1 MHPPPEA
8 KNLKPKTYN
17 LKPNK
22 MARNL
27 INRYV
32 WLVDTISRYGRI
44 SLKDLNAAW
53 LRSDIS
59 EGKPLAR
66 RTFFHY
72 RDGVQEMFDINI
84 MCDKSTFEYYID
96 NPGGE
101 SNARLLSWLVDSV
114 SMSGTLSN
122 AHDVSGRIMLE
133 NVPSARQHLPVII
146 DALKQNRR
154 IAFSYKSYTRSRPT
168 DGIVLEP
175 YFVKIF
181 KQLWYVIGL
190 NVKDGVIKTYALDR
204 ISQLN
209 LLQDTFVMPDDI
221 NPSEFFKDC
230 FGIITNQNTPKRIV
244 LRVEP
249 TQAKYFRALPLHSSQ
264 QEEVHDQYSIF
275 TYQMRIT
282 YDLKEELMSHGASIE
297 VLEPK
302 ELQALIRT
310 ELEQAL
316 NNYK

>member
-1 MHPPPEA
+1 
-8 KNLKPKTYN
+8 
-17 LKPNK
+17 
-22 MARNL
+22 MARNM

-44 SLKDLNAAW
+44 TLKDLNAAW
-53 LRSDIS
+53 LRSEIS

-72 RDGVQEMFDINI
+72 RDGVEEMFDINI
-84 MCDKSTFEYYID
+84 QCDKGTFEYYID
-96 NPGGE
+96 DTGGE
-101 SNARLLSWLVDSV
+101 ENARLLSWLVDSV

-122 AHDVSGRIMLE
+122 ARDISSRIMLE
-133 NVPSARQHLPVII
+133 NVPSAREHLPVVI

-154 IAFSYKSYTRSRPT
+154 IRFSYKSYTRALPT

-190 NVKDGVIKTYALDR
+190 NVKDNLIKTYSLDR
-204 ISQLN
+204 MSKLN
-209 LLQDTFVMPDDI
+209 LLQDSFVMPDNI

-230 FGIITNQNTPKRIV
+230 FGIITNQNSAKRIV

-275 TYQMRIT
+275 TYRMRIT
-282 YDLKEELMSHGASIE
+282 YDLKEELMSHGDSIE
-297 VLEPK
+297 VLEPQ
-302 ELQALIRT
+302 ELKTLIRT

-316 NNYK
+316 NNYQ

>member
-1 MHPPPEA
+1 
-8 KNLKPKTYN
+8 
-17 LKPNK
+17 

-44 SLKDLNAAW
+44 TLKDLNEAW

-72 RDGVQEMFDINI
+72 RDAVEEMFDINI
-84 MCDKSTFEYYID
+84 QCDKSTFEYYID
-96 NPGGE
+96 DTGGE
-101 SNARLLSWLVDSV
+101 NKARLRSWVVDSV
-114 SMSGTLSN
+114 SMSGTLSS
-122 AHDVSGRIMLE
+122 AQDISGRIMLE
-133 NVPSARQHLPVII
+133 NVPSAREHLPVII

-154 IAFSYKSYTRSRPT
+154 IRFSYKSYTRSKPT

-181 KQLWYVIGL
+181 KQLWYVIGM
-190 NVKDGVIKTYALDR
+190 NVKDRQIKTYALDR
-204 ISQLN
+204 ISSLN
-209 LLQDTFVMPDDI
+209 ILQDTFDMPQEV

-230 FGIITNQNTPKRIV
+230 FGIITNRNNAKRIV

-249 TQAKYFRALPLHSSQ
+249 TQGKYFRSLPLHSSQ

-275 TYQMRIT
+275 TYRMRIT

-297 VLEPK
+297 VLAPQ
-302 ELQALIRT
+302 ELKTLIRT

-316 NNYK
+316 KNYQ

>member
-1 MHPPPEA
+1 
-8 KNLKPKTYN
+8 
-17 LKPNK
+17 

-44 SLKDLNAAW
+44 SLKELNAAW
-53 LRSDIS
+53 LRSEIS

-72 RDGVQEMFDINI
+72 RDGVQDMFDINI
-84 MCDKSTFEYYID
+84 LCDKSTFEYYID
-96 NPGGE
+96 DSDE
-101 SNARLLSWLVDSV
+101 DSNTRLRSWLVDSL
-114 SMSGTLSN
+114 SMSGMLSN
-122 AHDVSGRIMLE
+122 AHDISDRIMLE

-146 DALKQNRR
+146 DALKENHR
-154 IAFSYKSYTRSRPT
+154 ISFSYKSYTRSRPVH
-168 DGIVLEP
+168 GIVLEP

-190 NVKDGVIKTYALDR
+190 NVAEGQIKTYSLDR
-204 ISQLN
+204 MSDLN
-209 LLQDTFVMPDDI
+209 MMPDVFVMPENI

-230 FGIITNQNTPKRIV
+230 FGIITNKNSAKRIV

-264 QEEVHDQYSIF
+264 QEEVHDRYSIF
-275 TYQMRIT
+275 SYKMRIT

-297 VLEPK
+297 VLETK
-302 ELQALIRT
+302 ELKTLIRT
-310 ELEQAL
+310 ELEEAL
-316 NNYK
+316 KNYQ

>member
-1 MHPPPEA
+1 
-8 KNLKPKTYN
+8 
-17 LKPNK
+17 

-44 SLKDLNAAW
+44 TLKDLNAAW
-53 LRSDIS
+53 LRSEIS

-72 RDGVQEMFDINI
+72 LDGVEEMFDINI
-84 MCDKSTFEYYID
+84 QCDKSTFEYYID
-96 NPGGE
+96 DSGGE
-101 SNARLLSWLVDSV
+101 NNARLRSWLVDSV
-114 SMSGTLSN
+114 SMSGTLSS
-122 AHDVSGRIMLE
+122 ARDISARIILE
-133 NVPSARQHLPVII
+133 NVPSAREHLPVVI
-146 DALKQNRR
+146 DAMKQNRR
-154 IAFSYKSYTRSRPT
+154 IRFSYKSYTRSLPT

-190 NVKDGVIKTYALDR
+190 NVKDGLVKTYALDR
-204 ISQLN
+204 MSHLN
-209 LLQDTFVMPDDI
+209 LLQETFTMPDEV

-230 FGIITNQNTPKRIV
+230 FGIITNKNRAKRIV

-264 QEEVHDQYSIF
+264 QEEVHDNYSLF
-275 TYQMRIT
+275 TYKMRIT

-302 ELQALIRT
+302 ELKTLIRS
-310 ELEQAL
+310 ELENAL
-316 NNYK
+316 NNYQ

>member
-1 MHPPPEA
+1 
-8 KNLKPKTYN
+8 
-17 LKPNK
+17 

-44 SLKDLNAAW
+44 TLKDLNAAW
-53 LRSDIS
+53 LRSEIS

-72 RDGVQEMFDINI
+72 RDGVEEMFDINI
-84 MCDKSTFEYYID
+84 KCDKATFEYYID
-96 NPGGE
+96 DKDGE
-101 SNARLLSWLVDSV
+101 DNARLRSWLVDSV
-114 SMSGTLSN
+114 SMSDTLSN
-122 AHDVSGRIMLE
+122 ARDISSRIMLE
-133 NVPSARQHLPVII
+133 NVPSAREHLPVVI

-154 IAFSYKSYTRSRPT
+154 IRFSYKSYTRALPT

-190 NVKDGVIKTYALDR
+190 NVKDGQIKTYSLDR
-204 ISQLN
+204 MSNLN
-209 LLQDTFVMPDDI
+209 LLQDLFDMPENV

-230 FGIITNQNTPKRIV
+230 FGIITNQNSAKRIV

-264 QEEVHDQYSIF
+264 QEEVHDNYSIF
-275 TYQMRIT
+275 TYKMRIT

-297 VLEPK
+297 VLEPQELK
-302 ELQALIRT
+302 TLILTELQ
-310 ELEQAL
+310 QAL

>member
-1 MHPPPEA
+1 
-8 KNLKPKTYN
+8 
-17 LKPNK
+17 

-27 INRYV
+27 VNRYV

-44 SLKDLNAAW
+44 TLKDLKSAW

-72 RDGVQEMFDINI
+72 RDGVEEMFDINI
-84 MCDKSTFEYYID
+84 QCDKSTFEYYID
-96 NPGGE
+96 DSGSE
-101 SNARLLSWLVDSV
+101 ENARLKSWLVDSV
-114 SMSGTLSN
+114 SLSGMLSN
-122 AHDVSGRIMLE
+122 AHDM
-133 NVPSARQHLPVII
+133 
-146 DALKQNRR
+146 
-154 IAFSYKSYTRSRPT
+154 SYTRSRPT
-168 DGIVLEP
+168 DGVVLEP

-190 NVKDGVIKTYALDR
+190 NVNDGLIKTYSLDR
-204 ISQLN
+204 ISRLN
-209 LLQDTFVMPDDI
+209 LLQETFTMPGDV

-230 FGIITNQNTPKRIV
+230 FGIITNKNSAKRIV

-249 TQAKYFRALPLHSSQ
+249 TQAKYFRALPLHPSQ
-264 QEEVHDQYSIF
+264 QEEVHDEYSVF
-275 TYQMRIT
+275 TYWMRIT
-282 YDLKEELMSHGASIE
+282 YDLKEEIMSHGASIE

-302 ELQALIRT
+302 ELKTLIRT

-316 NNYK
+316 MNYR

>member
-1 MHPPPEA
+1 
-8 KNLKPKTYN
+8 
-17 LKPNK
+17 

-44 SLKDLNAAW
+44 TLKDLNAAW
-53 LRSDIS
+53 LRSEIS

-72 RDGVQEMFDINI
+72 RDGVEEMFDINI
-84 MCDKSTFEYYID
+84 QCDKSTFEYYID
-96 NPGGE
+96 DSGSE
-101 SNARLLSWLVDSV
+101 SNALLRSWVVDSV

-122 AHDVSGRIMLE
+122 ARDVSGRIMLE
-133 NVPSARQHLPVII
+133 NVPSAREHLPVVI

-154 IAFSYKSYTRSRPT
+154 IRFSYKSYTRSLPT

-190 NVKDGVIKTYALDR
+190 NVKDRQVKTYALDR
-204 ISQLN
+204 ISSLN
-209 LLQDTFVMPDDI
+209 ILQDTFVMPEEV

-230 FGIITNQNTPKRIV
+230 FGIITNRNSAKRIV

-264 QEEVHDQYSIF
+264 QEVVHDDYSIF
-275 TYQMRIT
+275 TYKMRIT
-282 YDLKEELMSHGASIE
+282 YDLKEEIMSHGATIE

-302 ELQALIRT
+302 ELKTLIYT

-316 NNYK
+316 KNYQ

>member
-1 MHPPPEA
+1 
-8 KNLKPKTYN
+8 
-17 LKPNK
+17 

-27 INRYV
+27 VNRYV

-44 SLKDLNAAW
+44 TLKDLNAAW

-72 RDGVQEMFDINI
+72 RDGVEEMFDINI
-84 MCDKSTFEYYID
+84 QCDKSTFEYYID
-96 NPGGE
+96 DSGSE
-101 SNARLLSWLVDSV
+101 ENARLQSWLVDSV
-114 SMSGTLSN
+114 SLSGMLSN
-122 AHDVSGRIMLE
+122 AHDISGRIMLE
-133 NVPSARQHLPVII
+133 NVPSAREHLPVII
-146 DALKQNRR
+146 DSLKQNHR
-154 IAFSYKSYTRSRPT
+154 ISFSYKSYTRSRPT
-168 DGIVLEP
+168 DGIILEP

-190 NVKDGVIKTYALDR
+190 NVNDGLIKTYSLDR
-204 ISQLN
+204 ISRLN
-209 LLQDTFVMPDDI
+209 LLQDTFTMPDDV

-230 FGIITNQNTPKRIV
+230 FGIITNKNSAKRIV

-249 TQAKYFRALPLHSSQ
+249 TQAKYFRALPLHPSQ
-264 QEEVHDQYSIF
+264 QEEVHDDYSVF
-275 TYQMRIT
+275 SYRMRIT

-302 ELQALIRT
+302 ELKMLILN
-310 ELEQAL
+310 ELERAL
-316 NNYK
+316 KNYQ

>member
-1 MHPPPEA
+1 
-8 KNLKPKTYN
+8 
-17 LKPNK
+17 

-44 SLKDLNAAW
+44 TLKDLNDAW

-72 RDGVQEMFDINI
+72 RDCVEEMFDINI
-84 MCDKSTFEYYID
+84 QCDKSTFEYYID
-96 NPGGE
+96 DSGSEN
-101 SNARLLSWLVDSV
+101 NARLRSWLVDSV
-114 SMSGTLSN
+114 SMSGTLSS
-122 AHDVSGRIMLE
+122 ARDISSRIMLE
-133 NVPSARQHLPVII
+133 NVPSAREYLPMVI
-146 DALKQNRR
+146 DAMKQNRCIR
-154 IAFSYKSYTRSRPT
+154 FSYKSYTRSRPT

-190 NVKDGVIKTYALDR
+190 NVKDGQIKTYSLDR

-209 LLQDTFVMPDDI
+209 LLQDTFTMPD
-221 NPSEFFKDC
+221 NVKPSEFFKDC
-230 FGIITNQNTPKRIV
+230 FGIITNRNSAKRIV

-264 QEEVHDQYSIF
+264 QEEVHDNYSIF
-275 TYQMRIT
+275 TYRMRIT
-282 YDLKEELMSHGASIE
+282 YDLKEEIMSHGATIE
-297 VLEPK
+297 VLEPQ
-302 ELQALIRT
+302 ELKTLIRT

-316 NNYK
+316 KNYQ

>member
-1 MHPPPEA
+1 MP
-8 KNLKPKTYN
+8 
-17 LKPNK
+17 
-22 MARNL
+22 RNL
-27 INRYV
+27 FNRYV

-44 SLKDLNAAW
+44 TLKDLNAAW

-72 RDGVQEMFDINI
+72 RDAVEEMFDVNI
-84 MCDKSTFEYYID
+84 QCDKSSFEYYIED
-96 NPGGE
+96 AGSE
-101 SNARLLSWLVDSV
+101 SIARLRSWLVDSV

-122 AHDVSGRIMLE
+122 ARDISNRIMLE
-133 NVPSARQHLPVII
+133 NVPSAREHLPVVI

-154 IAFSYKSYTRSRPT
+154 IRFSYKSYTRALPT

-190 NVKDGVIKTYALDR
+190 NVKDGQVKTYSLDR
-204 ISQLN
+204 MSNLN
-209 LLQDTFVMPDDI
+209 LLQDLFDMPENV

-230 FGIITNQNTPKRIV
+230 FGIITNQNSAKRIV

-264 QEEVHDQYSIF
+264 QEEVHDNYSIF
-275 TYQMRIT
+275 TYKMRIT

-297 VLEPK
+297 VLEPQ
-302 ELQALIRT
+302 ELKTLIRT

>member
-1 MHPPPEA
+1 
-8 KNLKPKTYN
+8 
-17 LKPNK
+17 

-32 WLVDTISRYGRI
+32 WLVDTINRYGRI
-44 SLKDLNAAW
+44 TLKDLNDAW

-72 RDGVQEMFDINI
+72 RDAVEEMFDINI
-84 MCDKSTFEYYID
+84 QCDKSTFEYYID
-96 NPGGE
+96 NSGGE
-101 SNARLLSWLVDSV
+101 SNANLQSWLVDSV
-114 SMSGTLSN
+114 SMSGMLSN
-122 AHDVSGRIMLE
+122 AHDISGRIILE
-133 NVPSARQHLPVII
+133 NVPSAREHLPLVI
-146 DALKQNRR
+146 DAMKQNRCIR
-154 IAFSYKSYTRSRPT
+154 FSYKSYMRSQPT

-190 NVKDGVIKTYALDR
+190 NVKDDVVKTYSLDR
-204 ISQLN
+204 ISHLN
-209 LLQDTFVMPDDI
+209 LLQETFDMPENI
-221 NPSEFFKDC
+221 KPSEFFKEC
-230 FGIITNQNTPKRIV
+230 FGIITNRNSAKRIV

-264 QEEVHDQYSIF
+264 QEEVHDNYSIF
-275 TYQMRIT
+275 SYRMRVT
-282 YDLKEELMSHGASIE
+282 YDLKEEIMSHGASVE

-302 ELQALIRT
+302 ELKTLIRN

-316 NNYK
+316 KNYQ

>member
-1 MHPPPEA
+1 
-8 KNLKPKTYN
+8 
-17 LKPNK
+17 

-44 SLKDLNAAW
+44 TLKDLNAAW
-53 LRSDIS
+53 LRSEIS

-72 RDGVQEMFDINI
+72 RDGVEEMFDINI
-84 MCDKSTFEYYID
+84 KCDKATFEYYID
-96 NPGGE
+96 DKDGE
-101 SNARLLSWLVDSV
+101 DNARLRSWLVDSV

-122 AHDVSGRIMLE
+122 ARDISSRIMLE
-133 NVPSARQHLPVII
+133 NVPSARGHLPVVI

-154 IAFSYKSYTRSRPT
+154 IRFSYKSYTRALPT

-190 NVKDGVIKTYALDR
+190 NVKDGQIKTYSLDR
-204 ISQLN
+204 MSNLN
-209 LLQDTFVMPDDI
+209 LLQDLFDMPENV

-230 FGIITNQNTPKRIV
+230 FGIITNQNSAKRIV

-264 QEEVHDQYSIF
+264 QEEVHDNYSIF
-275 TYQMRIT
+275 TYRMRIT

-297 VLEPK
+297 VLEPQ
-302 ELQALIRT
+302 ELKTLIRT

>member
-1 MHPPPEA
+1 
-8 KNLKPKTYN
+8 
-17 LKPNK
+17 

-44 SLKDLNAAW
+44 TLKDLNRAW

-59 EGKPLAR
+59 EGRPLAR

-72 RDGVQEMFDINI
+72 RDGVEEMFDINI
-84 MCDKSTFEYYID
+84 QCDKSTFEYYID
-96 NPGGE
+96 DSGSEN
-101 SNARLLSWLVDSV
+101 NARLRSWLVDSV

-122 AHDVSGRIMLE
+122 ARDISERIMLE
-133 NVPSARQHLPVII
+133 NVPSAREHLPTVLE
-146 DALKQNRR
+146 ALKQNRR
-154 IAFSYKSYTRSRPT
+154 VRFSYKSYTRSLPT

-190 NVKDGVIKTYALDR
+190 NVKDGQIKTYALDR
-204 ISQLN
+204 MGQLN
-209 LLQDTFVMPDDI
+209 LLQETFVMPESID
-221 NPSEFFKDC
+221 PSEFFKDC
-230 FGIITNQNTPKRIV
+230 FGIITNKNSAKRIV

-264 QEEVHDQYSIF
+264 QEELHDDYSIF
-275 TYQMRIT
+275 TYKMRIT
-282 YDLKEELMSHGASIE
+282 YDLKEELMSHGATIE

-302 ELQALIRT
+302 ELKLLIRD
-310 ELEQAL
+310 ELEKAL
-316 NNYK
+316 KNYQ

>member
-1 MHPPPEA
+1 
-8 KNLKPKTYN
+8 
-17 LKPNK
+17 

-44 SLKDLNAAW
+44 TLKALNEVW

-59 EGKPLAR
+59 EGQPLAR

-72 RDGVQEMFDINI
+72 REGVEQMFDINI
-84 MCDKSTFEYYID
+84 QCDKATFEYYID
-96 NPGGE
+96 DSGGE
-101 SNARLLSWLVDSV
+101 SDARLRSWLVDSL
-114 SMSGTLSN
+114 SMSGMLGN
-122 AHDVSGRIMLE
+122 AHDISNRIMLE
-133 NVPSARQHLPVII
+133 NVPSAREHLPVII
-146 DALKQNRR
+146 DALKQNHR
-154 IAFSYKSYTRSRPT
+154 IRFSYKSYTRSLPT

-190 NVKDGVIKTYALDR
+190 NIKDGLIKTYSLDR
-204 ISQLN
+204 MSHLN
-209 LLQDTFVMPDDI
+209 LMQETFAMPE
-221 NPSEFFKDC
+221 NVKPSEFFKDC
-230 FGIITNQNTPKRIV
+230 FGIITNQNSPKRIV

-264 QEEVHDQYSIF
+264 QEEVHDDYSIF
-275 TYQMRIT
+275 SYMMRIT
-282 YDLKEELMSHGASIE
+282 YDLKEELMSHGSSIE

-302 ELQALIRT
+302 ELKALIRT

-316 NNYK
+316 KNYQ

>member
-1 MHPPPEA
+1 
-8 KNLKPKTYN
+8 
-17 LKPNK
+17 

-44 SLKDLNAAW
+44 TLKDLNAAW

-72 RDGVQEMFDINI
+72 RDGVEEMFDINI
-84 MCDKSTFEYYID
+84 KCDKATFEYYID
-96 NPGGE
+96 DKDGE
-101 SNARLLSWLVDSV
+101 DNARLRSWLVDSV

-122 AHDVSGRIMLE
+122 ARDISSRIMLE
-133 NVPSARQHLPVII
+133 NVPSAREHLPVVI

-154 IAFSYKSYTRSRPT
+154 IRFSYKSYTRALPT

-190 NVKDGVIKTYALDR
+190 NVKDGQIKTYSLDR
-204 ISQLN
+204 MSNLN
-209 LLQDTFVMPDDI
+209 LLQDLFDMPENV

-230 FGIITNQNTPKRIV
+230 FGIITNQNSAKRIV
-244 LRVEP
+244 LRVES

-275 TYQMRIT
+275 TYKMRIT

-297 VLEPK
+297 VLEPQ
-302 ELQALIRT
+302 ELKTLILT

>member
-1 MHPPPEA
+1 
-8 KNLKPKTYN
+8 
-17 LKPNK
+17 

-44 SLKDLNAAW
+44 TLKDLNAAW
-53 LRSDIS
+53 LRSEIS

-72 RDGVQEMFDINI
+72 RDGVEEMFDINI
-84 MCDKSTFEYYID
+84 QCDKSTFEYYID
-96 NPGGE
+96 DSGSE
-101 SNARLLSWLVDSV
+101 SNALLRSWVVDSV

-122 AHDVSGRIMLE
+122 ARDVSGRIMLE
-133 NVPSARQHLPVII
+133 NVPSARDHLPVVI

-154 IAFSYKSYTRSRPT
+154 IRFSYKSYTRSLPT

-190 NVKDGVIKTYALDR
+190 NVKDRQVKTYALDR
-204 ISQLN
+204 ISSLN
-209 LLQDTFVMPDDI
+209 IQQDTFVMPEEV

-230 FGIITNQNTPKRIV
+230 FGIITNRNSAKRIV

-264 QEEVHDQYSIF
+264 QEVVHDDYSIF
-275 TYQMRIT
+275 TYKMRIT
-282 YDLKEELMSHGASIE
+282 YDLKEEIMSHGATIE

-302 ELQALIRT
+302 ELKTLIRT

-316 NNYK
+316 KNYQ

>member
-1 MHPPPEA
+1 
-8 KNLKPKTYN
+8 
-17 LKPNK
+17 

-27 INRYV
+27 ITRYV

-44 SLKDLNAAW
+44 TLKDLNDAW
-53 LRSDIS
+53 LNSEIS

-72 RDGVQEMFDINI
+72 RDGVEEMFDINI
-84 MCDKSTFEYYID
+84 KCDKSTFEYYIED
-96 NPGGE
+96 PGSE
-101 SNARLLSWLVDSV
+101 NNARLRSWVVDSV

-122 AHDVSGRIMLE
+122 ARDISERVILE
-133 NVPSARQHLPVII
+133 NVPSAREHLPVII

-154 IAFSYKSYTRSRPT
+154 IRFSYKSYTRSQSA
-168 DGIVLEP
+168 DGIILEP

-190 NVKDGVIKTYALDR
+190 NVKDGLIKTYALDR
-204 ISQLN
+204 ISNLN
-209 LLQDTFVMPDDI
+209 LLQDTFIMPEDI
-221 NPSEFFKDC
+221 NPVDFFKDC
-230 FGIITNQNTPKRIV
+230 FGIITNRNVAKRIV

-264 QEEVHDQYSIF
+264 QEEVHDRYSIF
-275 TYQMRIT
+275 SYKMRIT
-282 YDLKEELMSHGASIE
+282 YDLKEEIMSHGASIE

-302 ELQALIRT
+302 ELKTLILT

-316 NNYK
+316 KNYQ

>member
-1 MHPPPEA
+1 
-8 KNLKPKTYN
+8 
-17 LKPNK
+17 

-44 SLKDLNAAW
+44 TLKDLNEAW

-72 RDGVQEMFDINI
+72 RDGVEEMFDINI
-84 MCDKSTFEYYID
+84 QCDKSTFEYYID
-96 NPGGE
+96 DTGGE
-101 SNARLLSWLVDSV
+101 SNARLRSWVVDSV

-133 NVPSARQHLPVII
+133 NVPSAREHLPVII

-154 IAFSYKSYTRSRPT
+154 IRFSYKSYTRSKPT

-175 YFVKIF
+175 SFVKIF

-190 NVKDGVIKTYALDR
+190 NVKDKQIKTYSLDR
-204 ISQLN
+204 ISNLN
-209 LLQDTFVMPDDI
+209 LLQETFNMPGEI

-230 FGIITNQNTPKRIV
+230 FGIITNRNSAKRIV

-264 QEEVHDQYSIF
+264 QEEIHDNYSIF
-275 TYQMRIT
+275 TYRMRIT
-282 YDLKEELMSHGASIE
+282 YDLKEEIMSHGASIE
-297 VLEPK
+297 VLAPQ
-302 ELQALIRT
+302 ELKTLIRT
-310 ELEQAL
+310 ELEEAL
-316 NNYK
+316 KNYQ

>member
-1 MHPPPEA
+1 
-8 KNLKPKTYN
+8 
-17 LKPNK
+17 

-44 SLKDLNAAW
+44 TLKDLNEAW

-59 EGKPLAR
+59 QGKPLAR

-72 RDGVQEMFDINI
+72 RDGVEEMFDINI
-84 MCDKSTFEYYID
+84 QCDKSTFEYYID
-96 NPGGE
+96 DTGSEN
-101 SNARLLSWLVDSV
+101 NARLRSWLVDSV
-114 SMSGTLSN
+114 SMSGMLSN
-122 AHDVSGRIMLE
+122 AHDISGRIILE
-133 NVPSARQHLPVII
+133 NVPSAREHLPVII
-146 DALKQNRR
+146 DALKQSRR
-154 IAFSYKSYTRSRPT
+154 IRFSYKSYTRSKPS

-190 NVKDGVIKTYALDR
+190 NVKDGLIKTYSLDR
-204 ISQLN
+204 ISSLN
-209 LLQDTFVMPDDI
+209 LLQDTFDMPEEV

-230 FGIITNQNTPKRIV
+230 FGIITNQNKAKRIV

-249 TQAKYFRALPLHSSQ
+249 TQAKYFRALPLHPSQ
-264 QEEVHDQYSIF
+264 QEEVHDNYSIF
-275 TYQMRIT
+275 SYKMRIT
-282 YDLKEELMSHGASIE
+282 YDLKEEIMSHGASIE

-302 ELQALIRT
+302 ELKTLILT

-316 NNYK
+316 KNYK

>member
-1 MHPPPEA
+1 
-8 KNLKPKTYN
+8 
-17 LKPNK
+17 

-44 SLKDLNAAW
+44 TLKDLNAAW
-53 LRSDIS
+53 LRSEIS

-72 RDGVQEMFDINI
+72 RDGVEEMFDINI
-84 MCDKSTFEYYID
+84 KCDKATFEYYID
-96 NPGGE
+96 DKDGE
-101 SNARLLSWLVDSV
+101 DNARRRAWLVDSV

-122 AHDVSGRIMLE
+122 ARDISGRIMLE
-133 NVPSARQHLPVII
+133 NVPSAREHLPVVI

-154 IAFSYKSYTRSRPT
+154 IRFSYKSYTRALPT

-190 NVKDGVIKTYALDR
+190 NVKDGQIKTYSLDR
-204 ISQLN
+204 MSNLN
-209 LLQDTFVMPDDI
+209 LLQDLFDMPENV

-230 FGIITNQNTPKRIV
+230 FGIITNQNSAKRIV

-264 QEEVHDQYSIF
+264 QEEVHDNYSIF
-275 TYQMRIT
+275 TYRMRIT

-297 VLEPK
+297 VLEPQ
-302 ELQALIRT
+302 ELKTLILT

>member
-1 MHPPPEA
+1 
-8 KNLKPKTYN
+8 
-17 LKPNK
+17 

-27 INRYV
+27 VNRYV

-44 SLKDLNAAW
+44 TLKDLNAAW

-72 RDGVQEMFDINI
+72 RDGVEEMFDINI
-84 MCDKSTFEYYID
+84 QCDKSTFEYYID
-96 NPGGE
+96 DSGSE
-101 SNARLLSWLVDSV
+101 ENARLKSWLVDSV
-114 SMSGTLSN
+114 SLSGMLSN
-122 AHDVSGRIMLE
+122 AHDISGRIMLE
-133 NVPSARQHLPVII
+133 NVPSAREYLPVII
-146 DALKQNRR
+146 DALKQNHR
-154 IAFSYKSYTRSRPT
+154 ISFSYKSYTRSRPT
-168 DGIVLEP
+168 DGIILEP

-190 NVKDGVIKTYALDR
+190 NVNDGLIKTYSLDR
-204 ISQLN
+204 MSHLN
-209 LLQDTFVMPDDI
+209 LLQDTFTMPDDV

-230 FGIITNQNTPKRIV
+230 FGIITNKNSAKRIV

-249 TQAKYFRALPLHSSQ
+249 TQAKYFRALPLHPSQ
-264 QEEVHDQYSIF
+264 QEEVHDDYSVF
-275 TYQMRIT
+275 SYRMRIT

-302 ELQALIRT
+302 ELKMLILD
-310 ELEQAL
+310 ELERAL
-316 NNYK
+316 KNYQ

>member
-1 MHPPPEA
+1 
-8 KNLKPKTYN
+8 
-17 LKPNK
+17 
-22 MARNL
+22 MARNM

-44 SLKDLNAAW
+44 TLKDLNDAW

-72 RDGVQEMFDINI
+72 RDGVEEMFDINI
-84 MCDKSTFEYYID
+84 QCDKATFEYYID
-96 NPGGE
+96 DSGGE
-101 SNARLLSWLVDSV
+101 NNARLLSWLVDSV
-114 SMSGTLSN
+114 SMSGTLSS
-122 AHDVSGRIMLE
+122 ARDISSRIILE
-133 NVPSARQHLPVII
+133 NVPSAREYLPVVIE
-146 DALKQNRR
+146 AMKQNRCIR
-154 IAFSYKSYTRSRPT
+154 FSYKSYTRSRPT

-190 NVKDGVIKTYALDR
+190 NVKDGQIKTYSLDR
-204 ISQLN
+204 ISRLN
-209 LLQDTFVMPDDI
+209 LLQDTFTMPE
-221 NPSEFFKDC
+221 NVKPSEFFKDC
-230 FGIITNQNTPKRIV
+230 FGIITNQNSAKRIV

-264 QEEVHDQYSIF
+264 KEEIHDNYSIF
-275 TYQMRIT
+275 TYTMRIT
-282 YDLKEELMSHGASIE
+282 YDLKEEIMSHGASIE

-302 ELQALIRT
+302 ELKTLIRT

-316 NNYK
+316 NNYQ